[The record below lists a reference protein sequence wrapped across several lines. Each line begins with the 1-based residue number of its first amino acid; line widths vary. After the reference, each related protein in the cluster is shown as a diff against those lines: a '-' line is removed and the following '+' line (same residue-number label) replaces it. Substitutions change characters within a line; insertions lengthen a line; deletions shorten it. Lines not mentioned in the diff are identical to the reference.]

1 MSQSPL
7 AWPSVGGPCS
17 QLSSRRWLPPLRAL
31 LQRRRG
37 VLTPILT
44 VTGSQ
49 RGLPYPV
56 ESVQGPP
63 LPRAHPGLRAASR
76 PNASKLWPFS
86 PMGSEAWSPQPWSPD
101 KRIAVLET
109 TQVSPPNCQVPPS
122 TLTLSQRRRADN
134 GQQRA
139 TPGSPASGRSP
150 DQPRPSLLPLGSC
163 KGVQHAPP
171 NPGPGQSPGTA
182 DHPRP
187 TNPIPPPRDSKDLRR

>member
-7 AWPSVGGPCS
+7 AWPSVGGRCS

-63 LPRAHPGLRAASR
+63 
-76 PNASKLWPFS
+76 
-86 PMGSEAWSPQPWSPD
+86 SPQSPSGVRGRQQAECKQAFGLSHLWD
-101 KRIAVLET
+101 RKLGPLNPGVRINAQRYSKPSKSL
-109 TQVSPPNCQVPPS
+109 QPNCQIPPS
-122 TLTLSQRRRADN
+122 TLCPRGA
-134 GQQRA
+134 GQ
-139 TPGSPASGRSP
+139 TSASSA
-150 DQPRPSLLPLGSC
+150 LLPGLQPQAGAQTSR
-163 KGVQHAPP
+163 VPP
-171 NPGPGQSPGTA
+171 SF
-182 DHPRP
+182 H
-187 TNPIPPPRDSKDLRR
+187 